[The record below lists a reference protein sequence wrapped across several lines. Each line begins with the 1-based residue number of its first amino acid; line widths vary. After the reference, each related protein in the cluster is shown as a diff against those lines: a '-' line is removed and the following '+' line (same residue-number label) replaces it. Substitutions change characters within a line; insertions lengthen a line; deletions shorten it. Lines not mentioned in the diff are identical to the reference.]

1 MPKIV
6 TRGRCLGH
14 IWALAIYHLPN
25 APTGCWRGSSG
36 DTVSC
41 LGPHLQLTLLFG
53 CVCRRQLDASKE
65 HRMPQREEWAS
76 LIYNCPTGFLGRHS
90 ILRIL
95 ISAYFMAGLAG

>member
-65 HRMPQREEWAS
+65 HTKKTQNAAK
-76 LIYNCPTGFLGRHS
+76 GRVGQ
-90 ILRIL
+90 LDL
-95 ISAYFMAGLAG
+95 